1 MQGYYSWININVKKT
16 KQKNPMFCLFFY
28 LLGKPFIPTDLDPAD
43 LSDVI
48 QWDLV
53 TIVLLTTRYLSLLI
67 KENTSLITDQQ
78 SGSANY

>member
-1 MQGYYSWININVKKT
+1 
-16 KQKNPMFCLFFY
+16 MFCLFFY

-53 TIVLLTTRYLSLLI
+53 TIVLLTTRYLSVLI